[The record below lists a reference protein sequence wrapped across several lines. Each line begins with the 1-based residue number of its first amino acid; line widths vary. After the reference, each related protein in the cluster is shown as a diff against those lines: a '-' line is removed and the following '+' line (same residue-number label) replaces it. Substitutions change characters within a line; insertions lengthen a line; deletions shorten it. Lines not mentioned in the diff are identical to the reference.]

1 MDGKAVAAR
10 LQAELAGE
18 VERLAAAGARPGL
31 AAVLVGDD
39 EASHIY
45 VGAKQ
50 RAGARWGI
58 DSRKV
63 ALPADATQEQVLGAV
78 AELNADP
85 TIHGIIVQLPLPDGV
100 DPVRVQEA
108 IDPTKD
114 VDGLHPWNEG
124 RVLRGDPGLA
134 PCTAVG
140 IVELLRREK
149 VQVEG
154 AHVVIVGRGLLV
166 GRPLAVLLSL
176 KAPGANAT
184 VTVCHTATRDLARFT
199 TSADVLVAAAGVPA
213 MITPEMVKPG
223 AAVVD
228 CGNHRVDGRL
238 VGDVA
243 PAVAGVAGALTPVPG
258 GVGPMTVAMLMANTI
273 TAASE
278 RVARAVASERA
289 EWAPVPDDAEPAA
302 TSGGTGPAAGPEGA
316 GP

>member
-1 MDGKAVAAR
+1 MSARALDGKAVAAAI
-10 LQAELAGE
+10 QEELAGE
-18 VERLAAAGARPGL
+18 VERLAAAGSRPGL

-50 RAGARWGI
+50 RAAARWGI
-58 DSRKV
+58 DSRRV
-63 ALPADATQEQVLGAV
+63 TLPATATQRQVLDAV
-78 AELNADP
+78 RELNADQ
-85 TIHGIIVQLPLPDGV
+85 TVHGIIVQLPLPRDLN
-100 DPVRVQEA
+100 PVEVQEA
-108 IDPTKD
+108 IDPAKD

-134 PCTAVG
+134 PCTAIG

-149 VQVEG
+149 VRVDG

-166 GRPLAVLLSL
+166 GRPLAVLLSA

-184 VTVCHTATRDLARFT
+184 VTLCHTGTRELARYT
-199 TSADVLVAAAGVPA
+199 LDGDVLVAAAGVPR
-213 MITPEMVKPG
+213 MITADMVKPG

-228 CGNHRVDGRL
+228 VGNHRIDGKL

-243 PAVAGVAGALTPVPG
+243 EDVAEVAGAITPVPG

-273 TAASE
+273 SAAMDQ
-278 RVARAVASERA
+278 V
-289 EWAPVPDDAEPAA
+289 
-302 TSGGTGPAAGPEGA
+302 GEG
-316 GP
+316 

>member
-1 MDGKAVAAR
+1 MTARILDGKAVAAQ
-10 LQAELAGE
+10 LQAEVAGE
-18 VERLAAAGARPGL
+18 VERLAAAGRRPGL
-31 AAVLVGDD
+31 AAVLVGEH

-50 RAGARWGI
+50 RAAGRWGI
-58 DSRKV
+58 ESRGI
-63 ALPADATQEQVLGAV
+63 ALPADASQRQVLDEV
-78 AELNADP
+78 AALNADP
-85 TIHGIIVQLPLPDGV
+85 AIHGIIVQLPLPAGL

-108 IDPTKD
+108 IDPAKD

-124 RVLRGDPGLA
+124 RLLRGDPGLA

-166 GRPLAVLLSL
+166 GRPLAVLLSA

-184 VTVCHTATRDLARFT
+184 VTLCHTGTRDLAHFT
-199 TSADVLVAAAGVPA
+199 READVLVAAAGVA
-213 MITPEMVKPG
+213 EMIAPDMVKPG

-228 CGNHRVDGRL
+228 CGNHRVGGRL

-243 PAVAGVAGALTPVPG
+243 PEVAEVAGACTPVPG
-258 GVGPMTVAMLMANTI
+258 GVGPMTVAMLLANTV
-273 TAASE
+273 TAAAE
-278 RVARAVASERA
+278 LARRE
-289 EWAPVPDDAEPAA
+289 AA
-302 TSGGTGPAAGPEGA
+302 RDGGHHA
-316 GP
+316 

>member
-1 MDGKAVAAR
+1 MTARTLDGRAVAAR
-10 LQAELAGE
+10 IQAELTDQ
-18 VERLAAAGARPGL
+18 VERLARAGARPGL

-45 VGAKQ
+45 VAAKQ
-50 RAGARWGI
+50 RAAARWGV

-63 ALPADATQEQVLGAV
+63 ALPADATQPQVLETV
-78 AELNADP
+78 AALNADP
-85 TIHGIIVQLPLPDGV
+85 LVHGIIVQLPLPEGL
-100 DPVRVQEA
+100 DPVQVQEA
-108 IDPTKD
+108 IDPGKD

-124 RVLRGDPGLA
+124 RLLRGDPGLA

-154 AHVVIVGRGLLV
+154 THVVIVGRGLLV
-166 GRPLAVLLSL
+166 GRPLAVLLSA

-184 VTVCHTATRDLARFT
+184 VTLCHTGTRDLARHT
-199 TSADVLVAAAGVPA
+199 TAADVLVAAAGVPG
-213 MITPEMVKPG
+213 MITPQMVQPG

-228 CGNHRVDGRL
+228 TGNHRVGARL

-243 PAVAGVAGALTPVPG
+243 PEVAEVAGAMTPVPG

-273 TAASE
+273 TAASDL
-278 RVARAVASERA
+278 AGRA
-289 EWAPVPDDAEPAA
+289 
-302 TSGGTGPAAGPEGA
+302 
-316 GP
+316 

>member
-1 MDGKAVAAR
+1 MTARTLDGKAVAA
-10 LQAELAGE
+10 QIQVELADE
-18 VERLAAAGARPGL
+18 VERLAGAGSRPGL

-50 RAGARWGI
+50 RAAARWGV

-63 ALPADATQEQVLGAV
+63 ALPADATQRQVLEAV
-78 AELNADP
+78 TGLNADP
-85 TIHGIIVQLPLPDGV
+85 AVHGIIVQLPLPDGL
-100 DPVRVQEA
+100 DPIQVQEA
-108 IDPTKD
+108 IDPAKD

-124 RVLRGDPGLA
+124 RLLRGDPGLA

-166 GRPLAVLLSL
+166 GRPLAVLLSA

-184 VTVCHTATRDLARFT
+184 VTLCHTGTRDVAQFT
-199 TSADVLVAAAGVPA
+199 GAADVLVAAAGVPR

-228 CGNHRVDGRL
+228 VGNHRVDGRL

-243 PAVAGVAGALTPVPG
+243 PEVAGVAGALTPVPG

-273 TAASE
+273 A
-278 RVARAVASERA
+278 
-289 EWAPVPDDAEPAA
+289 AA
-302 TSGGTGPAAGPEGA
+302 TDQVGRGA
-316 GP
+316 

>member
-1 MDGKAVAAR
+1 MTARILDGKAVAAQ

-18 VERLAAAGARPGL
+18 A
-31 AAVLVGDD
+31 

-50 RAGARWGI
+50 RAAGRWGI
-58 DSRKV
+58 ESRKV
-63 ALPADATQEQVLGAV
+63 ALPADASQRQVLDEV
-78 AELNADP
+78 AALNADP
-85 TIHGIIVQLPLPDGV
+85 RVHGIIVQLPLPAGL

-108 IDPTKD
+108 IDPAKD

-124 RVLRGDPGLA
+124 RLLRGDPWLA

-154 AHVVIVGRGLLV
+154 AHAVIVGRGLLV
-166 GRPLAVLLSL
+166 GRPLAVLLSA

-184 VTVCHTATRDLARFT
+184 VTLCHTGTRDLAHFT
-199 TSADVLVAAAGVPA
+199 RDADVLVAAAGVPR

-228 CGNHRVDGRL
+228 TGNHRVEGRL

-243 PAVAGVAGALTPVPG
+243 PEVAEVAGALTPVPG

-278 RVARAVASERA
+278 
-289 EWAPVPDDAEPAA
+289 WA
-302 TSGGTGPAAGPEGA
+302 GRGA
-316 GP
+316 

>member
-1 MDGKAVAAR
+1 MSARALDGKAVAAGI
-10 LQAELAGE
+10 QAELAEE
-18 VERLAAAGARPGL
+18 VERLAAAGSRPGL

-50 RAGARWGI
+50 RAAARWGI
-58 DSRKV
+58 ESRRV
-63 ALPADATQEQVLGAV
+63 TLPASATQRQVLDAV
-78 AELNADP
+78 RELNADR
-85 TIHGIIVQLPLPDGV
+85 TVHGIIVQLPLPPDLN
-100 DPVRVQEA
+100 PVEVQEE
-108 IDPTKD
+108 IDPAKD

-134 PCTAVG
+134 PCTAIG

-154 AHVVIVGRGLLV
+154 GHVVIVGRGLLV
-166 GRPLAVLLSL
+166 GRPLAVLLSA

-184 VTVCHTATRDLARFT
+184 VTLCHTGTRELARFT
-199 TSADVLVAAAGVPA
+199 LDADVLVAAAGVPR
-213 MITPEMVKPG
+213 MITPDMVKPG

-228 CGNHRVDGRL
+228 VGNHRIDGKL

-243 PAVAGVAGALTPVPG
+243 EEVAEVAGAITPVPG

-273 TAASE
+273 TAAMD
-278 RVARAVASERA
+278 RV
-289 EWAPVPDDAEPAA
+289 
-302 TSGGTGPAAGPEGA
+302 GNAG
-316 GP
+316 

>member
-1 MDGKAVAAR
+1 MTARTLDGRAVASR
-10 LQAELAGE
+10 VQAELAGE
-18 VERLAAAGARPGL
+18 VERLAGMGARPGL

-50 RAGARWGI
+50 RAAARWGI

-63 ALPADATQEQVLGAV
+63 ALPADASQGQVLDAV

-85 TIHGIIVQLPLPDGV
+85 TIHGIIVQLPLPDGLN
-100 DPVRVQEA
+100 PVRVQEA
-108 IDPTKD
+108 IDPGKD

-124 RVLRGDPGLA
+124 RVLRGDPKLA

-154 AHVVIVGRGLLV
+154 SHVVIVGRGLLV
-166 GRPLAVLLSL
+166 GRPLSVLLSA

-184 VTVCHTATRDLARFT
+184 VTLCHTGTRDLAQFT
-199 TSADVLVAAAGVPA
+199 SAADVLVAAAGVPT

-228 CGNHRVDGRL
+228 TGNHRVEGRL

-243 PAVAGVAGALTPVPG
+243 PEVAEVAGALTPVPG

-278 RVARAVASERA
+278 QVG
-289 EWAPVPDDAEPAA
+289 
-302 TSGGTGPAAGPEGA
+302 SGA
-316 GP
+316 

>member
-1 MDGKAVAAR
+1 MTARALDGKAVAA
-10 LQAELAGE
+10 QIQEELAGE
-18 VERLAAAGARPGL
+18 VERLARAGSRPGL

-50 RAGARWGI
+50 RAAGRWGI

-63 ALPADATQEQVLGAV
+63 TLPAEASQAEVLAAV

-85 TIHGIIVQLPLPDGV
+85 TVHGIIVQLPLPAGL
-100 DPVRVQEA
+100 DPVEVQEA
-108 IDPTKD
+108 IDPAKD

-149 VQVEG
+149 VQVDG

-166 GRPLAVLLSL
+166 GRPLAVLLSA

-184 VTVCHTATRDLARFT
+184 VTLCHTGTRDVAGFT
-199 TSADVLVAAAGVPA
+199 RAADVLVAAAGVPL
-213 MITPEMVKPG
+213 MVTPDMVKPG

-228 CGNHRVDGRL
+228 VGNHRVDGRL
-238 VGDVA
+238 VGDVV
-243 PAVAGVAGALTPVPG
+243 PEVAEVAGALTPVPG

-273 TAASE
+273 TAASDLE
-278 RVARAVASERA
+278 GRA
-289 EWAPVPDDAEPAA
+289 
-302 TSGGTGPAAGPEGA
+302 G
-316 GP
+316 